1 MNIAKLPQL
10 GLAAILLLPLNA
22 FAIGAIAVDD
32 NESLAV
38 PGYGL
43 VTGRDSKGSA
53 QRDALKLCAKA
64 GNDGCEVVAW
74 FETCGAYA
82 ASQKF
87 YGVGWGSTRDAA
99 EGMAMGNCGNDN
111 CEILIS
117 ECE

>member
-1 MNIAKLPQL
+1 MIMQKMRWAS
-10 GLAAILLLPLNA
+10 LAISILLPINA

-32 NESLAV
+32 DEALAE

-43 VTGRDSKGSA
+43 VTGRASKEEA

-64 GNDGCEVVAW
+64 GNQGCVVVAW

-87 YGVGWGSTRDAA
+87 YGVGWGRTLAIA
-99 EGMAMGNCGNDN
+99 ETMAMEKCGNDN
-111 CEILIS
+111 CEIFIS